1 MFCSTFFP
9 ATPPAVLHLEIVEAR
24 GIIRAEVCGRWGLS
38 IHLMDIY
45 CIYPSHLLQPVTP
58 TDQKA
63 KARAGP
69 MEVKQVNH
77 SECMCI
83 SGHVACGQMDG
94 HID

>member
-1 MFCSTFFP
+1 MRYVVGGGCPS
-9 ATPPAVLHLEIVEAR
+9 VL
-24 GIIRAEVCGRWGLS
+24 W
-38 IHLMDIY
+38 IY
-45 CIYPSHLLQPVTP
+45 IYPSHLLQPVTP